1 MRADFQR
8 DDLFP
13 KLQVLVYSAATVAVA
28 LLLYDQY
35 QQGLYSLVLTNALAI
50 PAFLFSAIFI
60 YVNRHQYLYIRIN
73 YILIIVLAALA
84 LYQLPYYP
92 EVLVHYIYA
101 LPLFGFFALP
111 LYPATFINLGI
122 GSAMVGILWW
132 QQDFL
137 SALRVGTNYGLLLGS
152 AWCFAYL
159 TLLKGWS
166 LKRLALTDHYSGAYN
181 YRHFVYAFQREIA
194 RSHSAG
200 KEVSLIALLI
210 DDYSMLLDIYGQQT
224 VSETLPSFVDTTQQ
238 LIRLEDEIFRL
249 GPDLFVLLLPNC
261 AEEHAHMLM
270 ERIKKGLS
278 EQHWGE
284 ISELSLSTAA
294 LGVRIGESGQEA
306 EKRLKNKLKKQR
318 LTVLQMTAF
327 EEPA

>member
-8 DDLFP
+8 DELFP
-13 KLQVLVYSAATVAVA
+13 KLQVVVYSLATIAIA
-28 LLLYDQY
+28 FLLYDQY

-73 YILIIVLAALA
+73 YILICLLSVLA
-84 LYQLPYYP
+84 LYQMPYYP
-92 EVLVHYIYA
+92 NIVVHFIYA
-101 LPLFGFFALP
+101 LPLFSFFALP
-111 LYPATFINLGI
+111 LYPATFINLILGF
-122 GSAMVGILWW
+122 GMVSVLWW
-132 QQDFL
+132 QQDFET
-137 SALRVGTNYGLLLGS
+137 ALRTGTNYGLLLGS
-152 AWCFAYL
+152 AWSFAYL

-166 LKRLALTDHYSGAYN
+166 LKRLALTDHFSGAYN

-210 DDYSMLLDIYGQQT
+210 DDYAMLIDIYGQQV
-224 VSETLPSFVDTTQQ
+224 VSEILPNLVDTAQQ

-261 AEEHAHMLM
+261 AEENAHVLK
-270 ERIKKGLS
+270 ERIKKGIA
-278 EQHWGE
+278 EQNWQP
-284 ISELSLSTAA
+284 INELSLSTDA

-306 EKRLKNKLKKQR
+306 EKRLKAKLKKQR
-318 LTVLQMTAF
+318 ISLLQMTAF
-327 EEPA
+327 NE